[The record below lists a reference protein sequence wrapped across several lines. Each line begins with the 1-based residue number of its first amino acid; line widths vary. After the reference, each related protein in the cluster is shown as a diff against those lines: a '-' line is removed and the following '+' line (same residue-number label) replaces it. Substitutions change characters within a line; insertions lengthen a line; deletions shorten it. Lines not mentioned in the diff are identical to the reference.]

1 MLENKIRGNVLNV
14 SSIAGNEPICGA
26 YQSSKIVA
34 TGLTRGWGRMFA
46 PHGITVNGIAPGP
59 VATAMNNWHEGD
71 PMEHKQVPY
80 GRFASTDEV
89 AELALYLLSDKAK
102 MICGDTVLID
112 GAFCIK

>member
-1 MLENKIRGNVLNV
+1 
-14 SSIAGNEPICGA
+14 
-26 YQSSKIVA
+26 
-34 TGLTRGWGRMFA
+34 
-46 PHGITVNGIAPGP
+46 
-59 VATAMNNWHEGD
+59 
-71 PMEHKQVPY
+71 MEHKQVPY